1 MVKRSQLVALLLVII
16 PLCAL
21 GLSTGTAQEKTAEQA
36 FKNIQVLK
44 GVPASQFDA
53 VMASFTGSLGVRC
66 NHCHVPGQFDKD
78 DKPAKQTARKM
89 IRMVFDLNKGSF
101 DNRGAVTCVTC
112 HRGQTKPANVPS
124 LGQSLWLPSTQTA
137 KQESVLPSV
146 EQILERYV
154 QALGGRAAI
163 ERVTSR
169 VWKGSRVGADGVL
182 VPEEVYAKA
191 PNKLLT
197 VTSYPNVVFRTG
209 FDGAHGWARNNQG
222 TLDIPAAMLAQ
233 LRREAEFYRETRL
246 KDIYSK
252 LTLVGRETVGG
263 REAYIVEAAPA
274 DGGDI
279 EKLYFDVETGLL
291 VRKYSETKTV
301 LGQFPT
307 QTDYEEYREVDGVKL
322 PFNIRWSIPG
332 RAWGRKITEV
342 KQNVSLDDA
351 QFNPPAGGN

>member
-1 MVKRSQLVALLLVII
+1 MVKRSQLVALLLVTI

-21 GLSTGTAQEKTAEQA
+21 GLSKGTAQEKTTEQA
-36 FKNIQVLK
+36 YKNIQILK
-44 GVPASQFDA
+44 GVPASQLDA

-101 DNRGAVTCVTC
+101 DGRGAVTCVTC
-112 HRGQTKPANVPS
+112 HRGQTRPANVPS
-124 LGQSLWLPSTQTA
+124 LGQSLWLPSNQTA
-137 KQESVLPSV
+137 KQETPLPSV
-146 EQILERYV
+146 EQILERYA
-154 QALGGRAAI
+154 QASGGRAAV

-197 VTSYPNVVFRTG
+197 VTSYPNQVFRTG
-209 FDGAHGWARNNQG
+209 FDGARGWARSNQG
-222 TLDIPAAMLAQ
+222 ARELPAEMLAQ
-233 LRREAEFYRETRL
+233 LRREAEFYKETRL

-252 LTLVGRETVGG
+252 LTVVGRETIGG
-263 REAYIVEAAPA
+263 REAYVVEAAPA
-274 DGGDI
+274 GGGDV
-279 EKLYFDVETGLL
+279 EKLYFDAETGLL
-291 VRKYSETKTV
+291 VRKYSEAKTV

-307 QTDYEEYREVDGVKL
+307 QTDYEDYREVDGVKL
-322 PFNIRWSIPG
+322 PFSIRWSIPG
-332 RAWGRKITEV
+332 RTWGRKITEV
-342 KQNVSLDDA
+342 KQNVRLDDA